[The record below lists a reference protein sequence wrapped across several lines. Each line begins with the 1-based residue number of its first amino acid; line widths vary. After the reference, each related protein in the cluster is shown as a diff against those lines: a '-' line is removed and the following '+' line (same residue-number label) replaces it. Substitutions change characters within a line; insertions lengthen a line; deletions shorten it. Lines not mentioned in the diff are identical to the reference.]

1 MNDIGIRLATILPEK
16 LGTDVANKIIIRYPI
31 REIVQYYRHLDW
43 NDLDI
48 FSRIFKFTPD
58 MFSFD
63 VELVE
68 QIVTLSATRNIRAD
82 LDTLRLMNP
91 LVSLSHMLWN
101 TYVGMFTEVV
111 RYIGQCMAV
120 LRYTLIALEEVNLG
134 RSIEAFLISIF
145 KRIRLEDIASYFNGV
160 KFDSITTDLIYES
173 GNLLLLDGIISEAGR
188 WLSDDKTSIA
198 LRLTI
203 LGCQRHDA
211 NFLRYLQTKGLF
223 DNDGYKIYVSE
234 DLTNMVLNGNIS
246 AEAFFRLSF
255 DIGYRRLRTVIDWSN
270 LSQVG
275 LFSGLL
281 FSGYDGDD
289 LESYLPFS
297 EHEMMALTFM
307 EGFIG
312 RYFVESGYSF
322 KNGVPKN
329 WARLLQAEPALRQF
343 LFILAGIA
351 GQGDVVDQMLQ
362 DGFPVDTILD
372 ASIYF
377 PNEIIRKLDPF
388 LRETRPVINLQHLD
402 IGVPRN
408 WDAYEFLR
416 PYLGKVSIDGLPSSL
431 VRTLYPE
438 MYTPAELT
446 VYLNDQS
453 FSTVIDLDAIEGILV
468 ANQIKPAD
476 INVQQLWILRHEMR
490 ALLGNDSNMR
500 EAIHGTM
507 LMIGTS
513 VNFGNEYMGKVTRS
527 DLAPPEYP
535 PI

>member
-1 MNDIGIRLATILPEK
+1 
-16 LGTDVANKIIIRYPI
+16 
-31 REIVQYYRHLDW
+31 
-43 NDLDI
+43 
-48 FSRIFKFTPD
+48 
-58 MFSFD
+58 
-63 VELVE
+63 
-68 QIVTLSATRNIRAD
+68 
-82 LDTLRLMNP
+82 
-91 LVSLSHMLWN
+91 
-101 TYVGMFTEVV
+101 
-111 RYIGQCMAV
+111 
-120 LRYTLIALEEVNLG
+120 
-134 RSIEAFLISIF
+134 
-145 KRIRLEDIASYFNGV
+145 
-160 KFDSITTDLIYES
+160 
-173 GNLLLLDGIISEAGR
+173 
-188 WLSDDKTSIA
+188 
-198 LRLTI
+198 
-203 LGCQRHDA
+203 
-211 NFLRYLQTKGLF
+211 
-223 DNDGYKIYVSE
+223 
-234 DLTNMVLNGNIS
+234 
-246 AEAFFRLSF
+246 
-255 DIGYRRLRTVIDWSN
+255 
-270 LSQVG
+270 
-275 LFSGLL
+275 
-281 FSGYDGDD
+281 
-289 LESYLPFS
+289 
-297 EHEMMALTFM
+297 
-307 EGFIG
+307 
-312 RYFVESGYSF
+312 
-322 KNGVPKN
+322 
-329 WARLLQAEPALRQF
+329 
-343 LFILAGIA
+343 
-351 GQGDVVDQMLQ
+351 MLQ

-372 ASIYF
+372 ATFYF

-535 PI
+535 PNLITSPNEIGLYIADLIGGR